1 MHGEVLEHV
10 AARLV
15 LGESLSPLLLLRL
28 GYLLLDLLLW
38 RLAAHAKTLALW
50 NSLMLDLALLLLSV
64 DLKGV
69 KALGWLVV
77 RLADWLLRL
86 LLSFHIH
93 F

>member
-1 MHGEVLEHV
+1 MHCKVLEHI

-15 LGESLSPLLLLRL
+15 LGEASSPLLLLRL

-38 RLAAHAKTLALW
+38 RLAAHAETLTLR
-50 NSLMLDLALLLLSV
+50 NSLMLDLVLLLLSV

-77 RLADWLLRL
+77 RLTDWLLRL